1 MFLKEVRDLE
11 YIGFVICAFV
21 GFIIGIVAE
30 HKTHKT
36 IGTLIIDRTDRDKPY
51 LYLQLD
57 DPDWFKTLANDRH
70 PSFRVEFKD

>member
-1 MFLKEVRDLE
+1 MEF
-11 YIGFVICAFV
+11 IGFFICAFV
-21 GFIIGIVAE
+21 GCILGIIVE

-70 PSFRVEFKD
+70 PSFRVKFKD